1 MGERNKKRRQITYIA
16 IIVLIIIIVAIVMAY
31 NLDVDA
37 IVETL
42 LTGIVSSILAS
53 IMFYVFSKYVFQDN
67 SEEKEKLEKDI
78 ERLNEIYGFAVNNN
92 MGILKIEKRSSY
104 NYDFWKNFLKST
116 ENTCIISGRTL
127 NRWLEKQIR
136 QEFADT
142 LKNLIQNDGK
152 ITFVIYKNPE
162 DEGEKE
168 EKEEFKEFLE
178 EEIFPYLYKKE
189 KPFLHKHR
197 KKSKCIKIYEVDI
210 LHYLYTANDNMVV
223 VAPYFQYTENIENI
237 MFSLDVNSIFGKMY
251 SKDFKA
257 IMKNKAEA
265 NQWYEKYCESR
276 EKG

>member
-1 MGERNKKRRQITYIA
+1 M
-16 IIVLIIIIVAIVMAY
+16 
-31 NLDVDA
+31 
-37 IVETL
+37 
-42 LTGIVSSILAS
+42 
-53 IMFYVFSKYVFQDN
+53 
-67 SEEKEKLEKDI
+67 EKE
-78 ERLNEIYGFAVNNN
+78 
-92 MGILKIEKRSSY
+92 
-104 NYDFWKNFLKST
+104 
-116 ENTCIISGRTL
+116 
-127 NRWLEKQIR
+127 IR

-162 DEGEKE
+162 DESEKE

-178 EEIFPYLYKKE
+178 EEIFPYLYKNE
-189 KPFLHKHR
+189 KPFLHKRR
-197 KKSKCIKIYEVDI
+197 KKSKCIKIYEIDI

-257 IMKNKAEA
+257 IIKKKAEA

-276 EKG
+276 EKGL